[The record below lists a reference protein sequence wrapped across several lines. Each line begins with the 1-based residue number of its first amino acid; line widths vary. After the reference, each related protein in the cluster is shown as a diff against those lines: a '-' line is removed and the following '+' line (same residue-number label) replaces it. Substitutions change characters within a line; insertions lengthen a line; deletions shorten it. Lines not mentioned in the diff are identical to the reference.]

1 MLFRSFAALSC
12 AAASAFAQLTDSS
25 LEKFT
30 DSLALDYAFSPVKEA
45 YWTGFPHHRRTPFA
59 VSPDGKSAYL
69 AYLDSSETDVHIQQV
84 DPSTFTAV
92 GTAVTV
98 TGGKE
103 AGGLVAHND
112 GFALLTNE
120 ALPSGTTDAPADST
134 PVPVLYRFTDGTQ
147 TWKTFLGGPGVD
159 TDFGLA
165 ASPDLNGDL
174 VYSEEAAMYGAY
186 FVITAYTGDA
196 SGHYGDSVKYVTD
209 AGALTTISGA
219 SSSWGCSH
227 NTGIL
232 FEAADAAPFASM
244 CAEDQGDIW
253 LNTATQGMSGVKVS
267 NENTTNGG
275 SGEPFGGM
283 SGSYS
288 GLVRLIDSD
297 SYVSA
302 WVSRGAIDLTA
313 NTWMGDGYTAC
324 SNRTNGRN
332 VAIAQFSDKNT
343 LVGDQASSVVGATDG
358 DSQINWITTGTNDC
372 SNAHVAAF
380 DSTSVLVT
388 WEEISDPDCQFVAMG
403 CKGTFTGSR
412 FQLVTDGAKVGEPL
426 VETDVY
432 VSGDMVTLSDG
443 RVCWPYVSMTW
454 DLSEPVAYG
463 GSTASTSAMSFA
475 CASIGGT
482 TGGSSTTTAAAA
494 TSAAAT
500 SAAASTAAAAATSST
515 VAVEEAAT
523 TPVTTSATA
532 AASTLVTSVRSSSS
546 SSEAEVATGVESATE
561 VVVPATSSVAA
572 VETATEA
579 VPTQASSSAAPVPTT
594 AASSG
599 FGSFPTGSRPS
610 HSHPHGSG
618 SAYPSQSAFP
628 VFGGG
633 NAGGSSGHTC
643 GGAKKRAI

>member
-1 MLFRSFAALSC
+1 MLFRSIAALTAT
-12 AAASAFAQLTDSS
+12 AATAFAQGLSDSS
-25 LEKFT
+25 LTKYA
-30 DSLALDYAFSPVKEA
+30 DSLALDFSFGPVKEA

-69 AYLDSSETDVHIQQV
+69 AYLDSSETDVHVQQV

-147 TWKTFLGGPGVD
+147 TFKTFLGGPGVD

-174 VYSEEAAMYGAY
+174 VYSEAAAMYGAY

-209 AGALTTISGA
+209 DGTLTTISGA

-227 NTGIL
+227 NTGIS
-232 FEAADAAPFASM
+232 FEAADAAPFASI

-253 LNTATQGMSGVKVS
+253 LNTATQGMSGVKIS
-267 NENTTNGG
+267 NENTTNGA
-275 SGEPFGGM
+275 SNEAMGGM

-288 GLVRLIDSD
+288 GLVRLVDSD
-297 SYVSA
+297 AYVSA
-302 WVSRGAIDLTA
+302 WVSRGAVDLVA
-313 NTWMGDGYTAC
+313 NEWMGDGYTSC

-343 LVGDQASSVVGATDG
+343 LVGSQASSVVGATDG
-358 DSQINWITTGTNDC
+358 DSQINWITSGTADC

-388 WEEISDPDCQFVAMG
+388 WEEIEDPDCQFIAMG

-432 VSGDMVTLSDG
+432 VAGDMVTFSDG

-454 DLSEPVAYG
+454 DLSEAVAYG
-463 GSTASTSAMSFA
+463 GSTATTSSMSFA
-475 CASIGGT
+475 CASISGT
-482 TGGSSTTTAAAA
+482 SSNSTSSSSTTAAAA
-494 TSAAAT
+494 ASSSAA
-500 SAAASTAAAAATSST
+500 SST
-515 VAVEEAAT
+515 VAVEEAAST
-523 TPVTTSATA
+523 TA
-532 AASTLVTSVRSSSS
+532 AASTLVTSVRASSSDS
-546 SSEAEVATGVESATE
+546 AAATSSEAEAVTGVESATE
-561 VVVPATSSVAA
+561 VAPIASSALA
-572 VETATEA
+572 SSATEA
-579 VPTQASSSAAPVPTT
+579 VPTEALPSASAAT
-594 AASSG
+594 ASSG
-599 FGSFPTGSRPS
+599 FAFPTGSRPS
-610 HSHPHGSG
+610 HSHSH
-618 SAYPSQSAFP
+618 SARPSESAFP
-628 VFGGG
+628 GFGS
-633 NAGGSSGHTC
+633 NAGASGHTC
-643 GGAKKRAI
+643 GGAKKRQA